1 MADYEGYNLVKIEK
15 ITEKKVAVVTLNE
28 PDYRNPI
35 SSASSTEIA
44 DIFEEIDLDD
54 EVNTVV
60 LTGAGKC
67 FSGGGDIRE
76 FNKVLEG
83 KAEHFFLE
91 YKGMR
96 PFINILDCRKP
107 VIAAV
112 QGDAI
117 GAGASIA
124 LCCDIVIMADDARIA
139 DWHVRMGIVAGDGGC
154 YYWPLH
160 VGLNKAK
167 ELIMTGDSIYGK
179 EAAEIGL
186 VNHAVPREE
195 VMKKAMDF
203 AERIAAG
210 PIQAA
215 SWIKTC
221 MNKLAH
227 HYIDMMAEV
236 ALARELLCFMYS
248 EDHKEAV
255 NAFREKRKPKYK
267 GHWISKGFGHRKHLP
282 SMKDE

>member
-1 MADYEGYNLVKIEK
+1 MANYEGYNVIKIEK
-15 ITEKKVAVVTLNE
+15 IPEKKIAVVTLNE
-28 PDYRNPI
+28 PEYRNPI
-35 SSASSTEIA
+35 SSKSSTEIA
-44 DIFEEIDLDD
+44 DIFEEIEMDD
-54 EVNTVV
+54 EVNAVV

-67 FSGGGDIRE
+67 FSAGGDIRE

-83 KAEHFFLE
+83 KAPHFLLE

-96 PFINILDCRKP
+96 PFLNILDCRKP
-107 VIAAV
+107 VIAAIN
-112 QGDAI
+112 GDAI

-124 LCCDIVIMADDARIA
+124 LCCDVTFMAEEARIA

-154 YYWPLH
+154 YYWPLY

-167 ELIMTGDSIYGK
+167 ELIMTGDPVTGA
-179 EAAEIGL
+179 EAERLGL
-186 VNHAVPREE
+186 VNHAVPQED
-195 VMKKAMDF
+195 VMPKAMEF
-203 AERIAAG
+203 AERLAGG
-210 PIQAA
+210 PIQAI

-227 HYIDMMAEV
+227 QYIDMMAEV

-255 NAFREKRKPKYK
+255 NAFKEKRKPKYK
-267 GHWISKGFGHRKHLP
+267 GHWISKGIGHRRHLP
-282 SMKDE
+282 QIKE